1 MTYEFQRVTQ
11 PNASAVEVP
20 SGERVGV
27 IDIGSN
33 TVRLV
38 VYDMLDR
45 VPATIFNEKVACGLG
60 RSIASTGKLDGD
72 AVILALST
80 VGRFIALAAEMGV
93 ARLDMVATA
102 AVREAANGSDFVAA
116 VADIFNRNIQVLS
129 GTDEGHYAAQ
139 GILAGIPDADG
150 IAGDLGGGSLE
161 LVDIDKN
168 DVGDAA
174 TFPVG
179 VLRLIDAH
187 KNNIKA
193 ATSAINDAFG
203 KSSVLKRGKGRP
215 FYAVG
220 GTWRAL
226 AHVSM
231 KYDKYPLA
239 VIHEYEIS
247 AAKAKD
253 LCQAILSMSESELS
267 SIKFVPS
274 SRAKLLHMAACVLSC
289 IIEKAKPSAIVFSA
303 LGLREG
309 IVFAQLPDELRH
321 QDPLLTTC
329 RGIGARRGR
338 FPQHGDEL
346 MEWVGDLFDDEPV
359 IEQRLRH
366 AACLL
371 SDIGWRGNP
380 DFRAE
385 LVLNEVLY
393 AQFVGINHPGRAFIA
408 FALFACYGG
417 SESEASSHPAAALLS
432 GDERKHA
439 RVMGLAL
446 RLGQR
451 ISGGTSG
458 LLKRCKVQRRGKEL
472 TLTVTAEDKHLV
484 GEVVER
490 RLQSL
495 GGALQLPARI
505 EVTGSED

>member
-1 MTYEFQRVTQ
+1 MTYEFQRVGQ
-11 PNASAVEVP
+11 PNTSAVTVP

-45 VPATIFNEKVACGLG
+45 VPAVIFNEKVACGLG

-80 VGRFIALAAEMGV
+80 VGRFIALGAEMGV
-93 ARLDMVATA
+93 VRLDMVATA
-102 AVREAANGSDFVAA
+102 AVRDAANGSDFVAA

-129 GTDEGHYAAQ
+129 GADEAHYSAQ
-139 GILAGIPDADG
+139 GILAGIPEANG
-150 IAGDLGGGSLE
+150 IGGDLGGGSLE
-161 LVDIDKN
+161 IVDIAKGKI
-168 DVGDAA
+168 GDAA

-179 VLRLIDAH
+179 VLRLIDKH
-187 KNNIKA
+187 KSNLKSA
-193 ATSAINDAFG
+193 ASEISDVFG
-203 KSSVLKRGKGRP
+203 KSSLLKAGKGRQ

-226 AHVSM
+226 AHVGM
-231 KYDKYPLA
+231 KRDKYPLA

-247 AAKAKD
+247 ADKAKD
-253 LCQAILSMSESELS
+253 LCQAIMGMSDSDLS
-267 SIKFVPS
+267 SVKFVPS
-274 SRAKLLHMAACVLSC
+274 SRAKLLPMAAQVMNV
-289 IIEKAKPSAIVFSA
+289 IIEKAKPKAVVFSA

-309 IVFAQLPDELRH
+309 IVFAQLPDEIRH

-346 MEWVGDLFDDEPV
+346 MEWVADLFKDEPV
-359 IEQRLRH
+359 IERRLRH

-385 LVLNEVLY
+385 IVFNEVLY
-393 AQFVGINHPGRAFIA
+393 AQFVGINHAGRAFIA

-417 SESEASSHPAAALLS
+417 SESDASANPAASLLTPE
-432 GDERKHA
+432 GRRHA
-439 RVMGLAL
+439 RIMGLAL

-451 ISGGTSG
+451 LSGGTSG
-458 LLKRCKVQRRGKEL
+458 LLKRCKLQRKGKEL
-472 TLTVTAEDKHLV
+472 VLTVSAENKHLV

-490 RLQSL
+490 RLKAL
-495 GGALQLPARI
+495 GNAMQMPSRI
-505 EVTGSED
+505 DILESES

>member
-1 MTYEFQRVTQ
+1 MTYEFQRVAQ
-11 PNASAVEVP
+11 PTGAAVNVP

-45 VPATIFNEKVACGLG
+45 VPAVIFNEKVACGLG
-60 RSIASTGKLDGD
+60 RTIASTGRLEAE

-93 ARLDMVATA
+93 VRLDMVATA
-102 AVREAANGSDFVAA
+102 AVREAANGPDFVAA

-129 GTDEGHYAAQ
+129 GTDEAHYSAQ
-139 GILAGIPDADG
+139 GILAGIPGADG
-150 IAGDLGGGSLE
+150 IGGDLGGGSLE
-161 LVDIDKN
+161 IVDIVK
-168 DVGDAA
+168 GGQGEAA

-179 VLRLIDAH
+179 VLRLIDVH
-187 KNNIKA
+187 KNSVKSA
-193 ATSAINDAFG
+193 AAQISDVLG
-203 KSSVLKRGKGRP
+203 KSQFLKNGKGRP

-231 KYDKYPLA
+231 KSDKYPLA
-239 VIHEYEIS
+239 VIHEYEV
-247 AAKAKD
+247 AADKARD
-253 LCQAILSMSESELS
+253 LCREIMGTSESDLGS
-267 SIKFVPS
+267 VKFVPS
-274 SRAKLLHMAACVLSC
+274 SRAKLLPMAACVLNG
-289 IIEKAKPSAIVFSA
+289 IIERAKPKKIVFSA

-309 IVFAQLPDELRH
+309 IVFAQLPDEIRH

-329 RGIGARRGR
+329 RGIGTRRGR

-346 MEWVGDLFDDEPV
+346 MEWVGDLFENEPV
-359 IEQRLRH
+359 IERRLRH

-385 LVLNEVLY
+385 LVFNEVLY
-393 AQFVGINHPGRAFIA
+393 AQFVGVDHPGRAFIA
-408 FALFACYGG
+408 FALFSCYGG
-417 SESEASSHPAAALLS
+417 SESDAASYPAAKLLTK
-432 GDERKHA
+432 EEWRHA
-439 RVMGLAL
+439 RIMGLAL

-451 ISGGTSG
+451 LSGGTSG
-458 LLKRCKVQRRGKEL
+458 LLKRCKLNRRGKEL
-472 TLTVTAEDKHLV
+472 LLTVAVEDKHLV
-484 GEVVER
+484 GDVVER
-490 RLQSL
+490 RLQTL
-495 GGALQLPARI
+495 GNALQVPARI
-505 EVTGSED
+505 EIVDSGN

>member
-1 MTYEFQRVTQ
+1 MTYEFQRVNQ
-11 PNASAVEVP
+11 QNNSAVRVP

-45 VPATIFNEKVACGLG
+45 VPAVIFNEKVACGLG

-93 ARLDMVATA
+93 VRLDMVATA
-102 AVREAANGSDFVAA
+102 AVREAANGSDFVSA
-116 VADIFNRNIQVLS
+116 VADIFNQNIRVLS
-129 GTDEGHYAAQ
+129 GGDEAHYSAQ
-139 GILAGIPDADG
+139 GILAGIPAADG
-150 IAGDLGGGSLE
+150 LAGDLGGGSLE
-161 LVDIDKN
+161 LIDIDK
-168 DVGDAA
+168 GKIGEGA

-179 VLRLIDAH
+179 VLRLIDSH

-193 ATSAINDAFG
+193 ATSAINDIFG
-203 KSSVLKRGKGRP
+203 KSPVLKSGKGRP

-231 KYDKYPLA
+231 KKDKYPLA
-239 VIHEYEIS
+239 VIHEYEIPS
-247 AAKAKD
+247 GKAKD
-253 LCQAILSMSESELS
+253 LCQTVLTMSESELAA
-267 SIKFVPS
+267 IKFVPS
-274 SRAKLLHMAACVLSC
+274 SRAKLLPMAACVMLS
-289 IIEKAKPSAIVFSA
+289 IIDKAKPKNIVFSA

-309 IVFAQLPDELRH
+309 IVFAQLPEELQHR
-321 QDPLLTTC
+321 DPLLTVC

-346 MEWVGDLFDDEPV
+346 MEWVGDLFEDEPV
-359 IEQRLRH
+359 IERRLRH

-371 SDIGWRGNP
+371 SDVGWRGNP

-385 LVLNEVLY
+385 LVFNEVLY
-393 AQFVGINHPGRAFIA
+393 AQFVGVNHPGRAFIA

-417 SESEASSHPAAALLS
+417 SESDASSSPASALLS
-432 GDERKHA
+432 QEERRHA

-451 ISGGTSG
+451 LSGGTSG
-458 LLKRCKVQRRGKEL
+458 LLKRCKLQRQGKEL
-472 TLTVTAEDKHLV
+472 VLTVAVEDKHLV

-495 GGALQLPARI
+495 GNAMQLPARI
-505 EVTGSED
+505 ELLSSEN